1 MQVRS
6 GQVRCNIIIDSENE
20 EEEEDRIDFNIAL
33 SRNIIAI
40 ALLRELNIL
49 ITSTIH
55 LHVYSSVVPQ
65 LCDMAA

>member
-1 MQVRS
+1 MRS
-6 GQVRCNIIIDSENE
+6 GQVRCNIIIDSEN
-20 EEEEDRIDFNIAL
+20 EEEDRIDFNIAL